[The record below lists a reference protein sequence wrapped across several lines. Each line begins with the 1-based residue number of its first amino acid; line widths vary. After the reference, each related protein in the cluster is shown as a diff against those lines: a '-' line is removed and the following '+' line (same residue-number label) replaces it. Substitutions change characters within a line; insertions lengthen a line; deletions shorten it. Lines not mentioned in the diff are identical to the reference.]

1 MWWNI
6 NKTLSYN
13 CLFNFIVGNR
23 GGGKTF
29 GCKDYALKRFL
40 KHRENFV
47 YMRRYDNEL
56 KLNTNIWRDISRF
69 YPDEE
74 LTQKGQTYSV
84 NSDVAG
90 NGFSL
95 SLADKYKSVSYD
107 GVTTIIFDEFIIEN
121 PKSGYLKDEV
131 IKFLDAYETIARMRD
146 VRVFFLA
153 NAVSIINPYFT
164 YWDLEYPT
172 EPGFYRKGDILVE
185 RVENQ
190 EYISAKQ
197 KTRFGKLTLNS
208 EYQKYSLQ
216 NQFLMDSNSFIS
228 RKTGNLIP
236 VANLVSH
243 YSKFGV
249 WRGNG
254 LLYISEDIAP
264 DVLDIAVN
272 PKSFNDANLSILS
285 PQGQNLVEHIVGNF
299 HRGFVRFENQKCKAI
314 FREFYG
320 RHLT

>member
-13 CLFNFIVGNR
+13 CLFNFVVGNR

-29 GCKDYALKRFL
+29 GCKEYALKRYL
-40 KHRENFV
+40 KYGEQFV

-56 KLNTNIWRDISRF
+56 KLNNRLWRDISNH
-69 YPDEE
+69 YPDIKLTQDGQQYMVGEE
-74 LTQKGQTYSV
+74 L
-84 NSDVAG
+84 AG

-95 SLADKYKSVSYD
+95 SLADKYKSVSYE
-107 GVTTIIFDEFIIEN
+107 GTTLIIFDEFIIEN
-121 PKSGYLKDEV
+121 ARAGYLKDEV

-172 EPGFYRKGDILVE
+172 KPGFYRKGDILVE

-190 EYISAKQ
+190 EYIDAKR
-197 KTRFGKLTLNS
+197 KTRFGQLTLDS

-216 NQFLMDSNSFIS
+216 NQFLMDSTSFIA
-228 RKTGNLIP
+228 RKTGNLTPI
-236 VANLVSH
+236 ANLVSTS
-243 YSKFGV
+243 YKFGV
-249 WRGNG
+249 WRSSG
-254 LLYISEDIAP
+254 LLYISEDVAP
-264 DVLDIAVN
+264 NSLDIAVN
-272 PKSFNDANLSILS
+272 PKAFNDANLSILS

-299 HRGFVRFENQKCKAI
+299 HRGFVRFETQKCKSI